1 MSQNNSLRTLE
12 TLHDENRRL
21 NAQVAHLQNRLAR
34 YEESEAETDAPQWNV
49 WPYSWVI
56 AAGDFCSDRFHS
68 FHGKLIDARLT
79 RRNQRSR
86 RAYAMQSAL
95 AQIEA
100 TPRAEMLSGAESSSR
115 ALRLL

>member
-34 YEESEAETDAPQWNV
+34 YEENEIEDAPQWNV
-49 WPYSWVI
+49 WPYCWVI
-56 AAGDFCSDRFHS
+56 AAGDFWSERFHS
-68 FHGKLIDARLT
+68 LHGKLIDARLT
-79 RRNQRSR
+79 RRNLRSR
-86 RAYAMQSAL
+86 RDYAMQSAL

-100 TPRAEMLSGAESSSR
+100 TSRAETPSR
-115 ALRLL
+115 GLRLL

>member
-21 NAQVAHLQNRLAR
+21 NAQLAHLQNRLAR
-34 YEESEAETDAPQWNV
+34 YEEIEDETDAPQWNV
-49 WPYSWVI
+49 WPYCWVVV
-56 AAGDFCSDRFHS
+56 ATDFCSERFHS

-79 RRNQRSR
+79 KRNLRSR
-86 RAYAMQSAL
+86 RAFGMENDQA
-95 AQIEA
+95 
-100 TPRAEMLSGAESSSR
+100 R